1 MKPTTQEWL
10 IRATEDLSAAQV
22 LLSRPDLTNMVAF
35 HAQQT
40 VEKALKAVIE
50 ELDLGFVKTHS
61 LTRLYGLVGAYFPV
75 IRDMD
80 MLDRLD
86 AVYIEARYPGDMGLL
101 PTGKPTVDEAIELY
115 SFANDIL
122 NDILQRLQ
130 ASLQD
135 TTATPSADRNKV

>member
-1 MKPTTQEWL
+1 MKPTTREWL
-10 IRATEDLSAAQV
+10 IRAAEDLAAAQI

-40 VEKALKAVIE
+40 VEKAFKAVIE

-61 LTRLYGLVGAYFPV
+61 LTRLYGLVRPHFPV
-75 IRDMD
+75 IADMD

-101 PTGKPTVDEAIELY
+101 PTGKPTSDEAMDLY

-122 NDILQRLQ
+122 QQLQ
-130 ASLQD
+130 ASLS
-135 TTATPSADRNKV
+135 PNP

>member
-1 MKPTTQEWL
+1 MKPTTREWL
-10 IRATEDLSAAQV
+10 IRAAEDLSAAQV

-40 VEKALKAVIE
+40 VEKTFKAVIE

-61 LTRLYGLVGAYFPV
+61 LMRLYELVRPHFSV
-75 IRDMD
+75 IDDMD

-101 PTGKPTVDEAIELY
+101 PTGKPTVDEATELCG
-115 SFANDIL
+115 FASDIF
-122 NDILQRLQ
+122 QRLQ

-135 TTATPSADRNKV
+135 TPATPSADCDEV